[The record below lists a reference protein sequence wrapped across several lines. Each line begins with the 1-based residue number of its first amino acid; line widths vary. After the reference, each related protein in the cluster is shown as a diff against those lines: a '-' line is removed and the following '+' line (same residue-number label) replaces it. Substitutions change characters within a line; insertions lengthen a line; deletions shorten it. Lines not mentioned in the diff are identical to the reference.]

1 MGESWLARA
10 GGLFETRRGFFTRR
24 PRPPARARYEYV
36 NLDDGMVASTRAAD
50 GSLQPDPKFPRGFK
64 ALSDDLHAAG
74 LKFGVYTDRGTTT
87 CGGRPSAFG
96 HEAQDAA
103 TYATW

>member
-1 MGESWLARA
+1 
-10 GGLFETRRGFFTRR
+10 
-24 PRPPARARYEYV
+24 
-36 NLDDGMVASTRAAD
+36 MVASTRAAD

-103 TYATW
+103 TYASW